1 LKRSWALSLLGVL
14 LTLFPTAGGRGA
26 AAQTRPMS
34 GTLTPGEAAKRLEQW
49 EKEYEGILS
58 DLKAGDHRSE
68 KRARTHAATLFQDVV
83 DHALGGE
90 ALAQT
95 AGQTLTLLGIAE
107 ARLGDGDAAAW
118 HWQMAQNVFPALRG
132 FDFADFPDVAPFMK
146 ESLLPETPPKVK
158 KPEPTGGRVKPEA
171 NDPVDPPRLKR
182 RIRPSYPAGLAG
194 HLVGGE
200 TVVHAFIDPQGKV
213 RDPVL
218 AESCGYVSAD
228 LAAMEALREWR
239 YEPARRDGKPIQ
251 VFLRVTINFKPIP

>member
-1 LKRSWALSLLGVL
+1 MKRSWALSLLGVL

-58 DLKAGDHRSE
+58 DLKAGGHRSE
-68 KRARTHAATLFQDVV
+68 KRARKHAATLFQDVV
-83 DHALGGE
+83 DHTLSGE
-90 ALAQT
+90 TLAQT

-107 ARLGDGDAAAW
+107 ARLGDRDAAAW

-146 ESLLPETPPKVK
+146 ESLLPEMPPKLK
-158 KPEPTGGRVKPEA
+158 EPEPTGERVKPEA
-171 NDPVDPPRLKR
+171 NDVVDPPRIKKKV
-182 RIRPSYPAGLAG
+182 RPSYPAGLAG

-218 AESCGYVSAD
+218 VESCGYVSAD

-239 YEPARRDGKPIQ
+239 YEPAKRDGKPIQ